1 MNLNESQRKFIG
13 DRVMKVWNGKRDC
26 PICISPT
33 VWAIGGIV
41 EVRDFNEGNHC
52 PGAAITP
59 LVQINCQNCGHV
71 VMFNAIALGVVDRHT
86 AKVKEAKP

>member
-1 MNLNESQRKFIG
+1 MNLNDSQRKFIV
-13 DRVMKVWNGKRDC
+13 DRVMKVWNGNRDC
-26 PICISPT
+26 PICISST
-33 VWAIGGIV
+33 VWGIGDIV

-71 VMFNAIALGVVDRHT
+71 VLFNAIVLGVVDRNT
-86 AKVKEAKP
+86 AKVKDSKP